1 MGRRCPH
8 YHFATIDGSK
18 CPSSAREVKTSLVPL
33 FPLFFESQTQLHS
46 VLPARM
52 CKDIPDINK
61 VRLWAPPGG
70 SIISTFSRT
79 NHLTNLTCPGQTR
92 ESCSRAEGTTQTP
105 GHLAHAFT
113 LVVGGTW
120 DGDWGQPR
128 LQAAA
133 STANFIRSDPRASS
147 NTRRTT
153 GWSPPLSQLLIVK

>member
-1 MGRRCPH
+1 MGCRCPH

-33 FPLFFESQTQLHS
+33 FSLFLNHKTQLHS
-46 VLPARM
+46 VLPGRIS
-52 CKDIPDINK
+52 KDITDINK
-61 VRLWAPPGG
+61 VRLWAPPGE

-105 GHLAHAFT
+105 GHLAHALT

-120 DGDWGQPR
+120 DGDRGGSPDSKQQHRRQISLGAIQGLP
-128 LQAAA
+128 LTPGVQQA
-133 STANFIRSDPRASS
+133 
-147 NTRRTT
+147 
-153 GWSPPLSQLLIVK
+153 GLLPFHNY